1 MKLKYLVLFTL
12 SLLILSV
19 AFPQTEEEGFGKNKV
34 QYRGHN
40 WRVYETD
47 KLSIIYY
54 EGSENLALF
63 ARDILEAAYKMF
75 EDALAYT
82 PKIKVPIIIYRSHN
96 DFEQTNITPY
106 IIEESVGGFTE
117 MYKNR
122 VVVPFTGSYEDFRHV
137 LVHELTH
144 FFQFNI
150 LYGPGVTSV
159 ISRGL
164 FYEIPLW
171 FTEGMAEYFSLNWNA
186 NTDMIMR
193 DLIYY
198 DNLLSIQELSA
209 VGGYV
214 IYKEGQSILKFIA
227 DRYGEKKIGEIL
239 HKITLIGGL
248 GGAIKDI
255 LGISLKEFN
264 ELWKKSLKK
273 KYWCQ
278 LPSKDEIPSYVRRLT
293 QHKGYAFNVAPAI
306 SPDGSKIAFLS
317 DRNQYENM
325 YLMSTIDGKV
335 RRRLVRGGKSSG
347 FESLHIGYGGIT
359 WAPSGKEIA
368 FIAKGKG
375 KDWIYIKNVKKRKIV
390 KKFSCDVDAI
400 FSPSWSPTTPEIAFR
415 GVKNG
420 QADIYV
426 LNINTG
432 NVTAVTNDIYDDIT
446 PSWSPDGAYLIFASD
461 RPSPQDTLSALAVS
475 RPYPNWHYGLYTLFI
490 MKKNGSSITQT
501 IDERASYV
509 AYPSWVEDRI
519 FFISNRNGTNNLYAL
534 NMGTNEA
541 YQITDLVGGVFTPSI
556 SSDGQYIAFSLYIKY
571 GWDIFV
577 AKIAEIDKKESTE
590 PISFPGY
597 YIAIKDDSTGLTS
610 KKLGLRISP
619 DFVIG
624 EISYGTGYGFVANT
638 AIAISDILGDHR
650 LYIISD
656 SPYNLIESNLNIIY
670 WYAKK
675 RINMGV
681 GIFREKYYYVA
692 GPNTLV
698 SQQFLGSSLLLSY
711 PFDIFRRVELGID
724 AYSIKY
730 QDHVYH
736 EDPLIGGW
744 WEHKKP
750 FSVPI
755 FSPYIAYV
763 RDNVIW
769 GFMGPV
775 NGERSRIRLLST
787 VPVFGALRFNYFE
800 LDHRKYIRIT
810 PGYTMALKLLNANV
824 WGKNVDVPKEI
835 HVDNYTYSLTV
846 PKLRIGGIGT
856 LRGYDYGEFE
866 GKNVGLLN
874 LEFRYPFIDYFKVS
888 FPLSLVLQGI
898 RGALFL
904 DLGYA
909 KDNMRQFKLFDNG
922 KLADLKVGF
931 GMGIRF
937 RLSYLILKLDIAKH
951 TDLSG
956 ISRNTYYHFS
966 FGSEY

>member
-1 MKLKYLVLFTL
+1 MKAKHFLLFTL
-12 SLLILSV
+12 SLFTLSV
-19 AFPQTEEEGFGKNKV
+19 ASPQTEEEGFGKNKV
-34 QYRGHN
+34 QYREYN
-40 WRVYETD
+40 WQVYETD

-63 ARDILEAAYKMF
+63 ARDILEAAYSMF
-75 EDALAYT
+75 EDVLAYT

-96 DFEQTNITPY
+96 DFEQTNVTPY

-122 VVVPFTGSYEDFRHV
+122 IVVPFTGSYEDFRHV

-159 ISRGL
+159 ISKGL

-171 FTEGMAEYFSLNWNA
+171 FTEGMAEYFSLNWDANA
-186 NTDMIMR
+186 DMVMR

-198 DNLLSIQELSA
+198 DKLLSIQDLS
-209 VGGYV
+209 VTGGYIV
-214 IYKEGQSILKFIA
+214 YKEGQSILKFIA

-239 HKITLIGGL
+239 HKITLTGGL
-248 GGAIKDI
+248 GGAIKDV
-255 LGISLKEFN
+255 LGISLRELD

-278 LPSKDEIPSYVRRLT
+278 LPGKDEIPSCARRLT
-293 QHKGYAFNVAPAI
+293 KHKGYTFNVAPAL
-306 SPDGSKIAFLS
+306 SPDGSEIAFLS
-317 DRNQYENM
+317 DRDQYENM
-325 YLMSTIDGKV
+325 YLMSAIDGKV
-335 RRRLVRGGKSSG
+335 KRRLIGGGKSGG

-359 WAPSGKEIA
+359 WAPSSKEIA

-375 KDWIYIKNVKKRKIV
+375 KDWIYIMDVEKCKIV

-400 FSPSWSPTTPEIAFR
+400 FSPSWAPTTPEIAFR

-420 QADIYV
+420 KADIYV

-432 NVTAVTNDIYDDIT
+432 NITAVTNDIYDDVT
-446 PSWSPDGAYLIFASD
+446 PSWSPDGTYLIFASD
-461 RPSPQDTLSALAVS
+461 RPSPQDTISGLMVS
-475 RPYPNWHYGLYTLFI
+475 RLCRDWHYGLYTLFTV
-490 MKKNGSSITQT
+490 KKDGSSIKQ
-501 IDERASYV
+501 IVDERASYV
-509 AYPSWVEDRI
+509 AYPLWVGDRI
-519 FFISNRNGTNNLYAL
+519 FFVSNRNGTNNLYTL
-534 NMGTNEA
+534 SMKTNEV
-541 YQITDLVGGVFTPSI
+541 YQVTDLVGGIFTPSI
-556 SSDGQYIAFSLYIKY
+556 SSDGQHIAFSLYIKY

-577 AKIAEIDKKESTE
+577 AKIAEIDKKELTT

-597 YIAIKDDSTGLTS
+597 YIAIKDDSTKLTS

-624 EISYGTGYGFVANT
+624 TISYGTGMGFAANT
-638 AIAISDILGDHR
+638 AIAISDILGNHR

-656 SPYNLIESNLNIIY
+656 SPYNLAESNFNIIY
-670 WYAKK
+670 WYAQK
-675 RINMGV
+675 RTNMGV
-681 GIFREKYYYVA
+681 GIFRERYYYVV
-692 GPNTLV
+692 GKNTLR
-698 SQQFLGSSLLLSY
+698 SQQFLGSSVLLSY
-711 PFDIFRRVELGID
+711 PFDIFRRVELGAD
-724 AYSIKY
+724 AYIITF

-736 EDPLIGGW
+736 RDYIGGW

-769 GFMGPV
+769 GYMGPV
-775 NGERSRIRLLST
+775 NGERSRISLLST
-787 VPVFGALRFNYFE
+787 VPVLGALRFNYFE
-800 LDHRKYIRIT
+800 LDHRKYIRIA
-810 PGYTMALKLLNANV
+810 PGYTMALRLLNAAV
-824 WGKNVDVPKEI
+824 WGKNVDVPREKR
-835 HVDNYTYSLTV
+835 VKNYTYSLTV
-846 PKLRIGGIGT
+846 PKLRIGGTGT
-856 LRGYDYGEFE
+856 LRGYEYGEFE

-874 LEFRYPFIDYFKVS
+874 LEFRYPFIDYLKVA
-888 FPLSLVLQGI
+888 FPLSFALHGV

-909 KDNMRQFKLFDNG
+909 KDDMSQFKLFDDG
-922 KLADLKVGF
+922 RLADLKVGF
-931 GMGIRF
+931 GIGMRF
-937 RLSYLILKLDIAKH
+937 RISYLILKLDIAKH
-951 TDLSG
+951 TDLLS
-956 ISRNTYYHFS
+956 ISRNTYLHFS